1 MANSDQIWCVFRS
14 QAAMHITVLHR
25 SWVGYICAHVC
36 TYRCAPFPYLGNGW
50 TDCAE
55 MWFVVR
61 DPLVWRFIKV
71 NGGTGAG
78 AHVRTHFPYSGTAG
92 RIALQLG
99 VWLGDHQLCIFQRT
113 EIRATVQRA
122 TSTRATVNTFKHI
135 CLFPLVYRPTVLLVD
150 YQQQVLDAYLRPCM
164 TS

>member
-1 MANSDQIWCVFRS
+1 MRI
-14 QAAMHITVLHR
+14 
-25 SWVGYICAHVC
+25 
-36 TYRCAPFPYLGNGW
+36 PFSYLGNGW
-50 TDCAE
+50 KYCAKIR
-55 MWFVVR
+55 FVVR

-99 VWLGDHQLCIFQRT
+99 VWLGGHQLCIFQRM
-113 EIRATVQRA
+113 EDIR

-135 CLFPLVYRPTVLLVD
+135 CLFPLIYRPRVLLID
-150 YQQQVLDAYLRPCM
+150 YQQQVLDAYLRPYM